1 MKIND
6 IILVKVTGI
15 KDYGFF
21 IEVGRYSGLCHIS
34 EVSNDYVDDIHNF
47 VHVGEEVYVLIKD
60 IDKKHMHLMVS
71 IKDINYQVG
80 GSVIHETRKG
90 FLPLKEKLPEW
101 IKEKMDE
108 YNKEKKL

>member
-6 IILVKVTGI
+6 IILAKVTSI

-21 IEVGRYSGLCHIS
+21 IVVGKYSGLCHIS

-47 VHVGEEVYVLIKD
+47 VCEDENIYVLVKK
-60 IDKKHMHLMVS
+60 IDKQNLRLTVS
-71 IKDINYQVG
+71 IKDINYRIG
-80 GSVIHETRKG
+80 ATAIPETRKG

-108 YNKEKKL
+108 YNNEKKL